1 MYKSVHNFHRNFAV
15 IIGINNYING
25 IPPLQTAV
33 PDAERLARI
42 FQNDSRKD
50 GKYNVLKL
58 LDTSATFDEL
68 SRLLEAF
75 KQKTIP
81 LPEGRI
87 PVGKD
92 DRLLFYFAG
101 HGIIPKDGLDDIKDL
116 IGYLVPQDASGGIFL
131 ETDFEKISKVL
142 LPMHKLRDA
151 LAELP
156 CRHLLLILDCCFAG
170 AFRST
175 LSRDI
180 VASRKVYK
188 QRYDRFI
195 NSPAWQVITSAAH
208 DQKAIDVLGNFGFR
222 DVENQEHSPF
232 AQALFN
238 GLEGAADISP
248 RSGDGIITATELYIY
263 LREQVETITEENYYR
278 QTPGIF
284 PFSMEKHD
292 KGEYIFLLS
301 NFDRDRLEDAP
312 ALIPENNPYRGLKPY
327 EEKDAQLFFGRQKL
341 VKELCDRILNPNQQ
355 LTIVLGVS
363 GSGKSSLVKAGLI
376 PYLKTIYPQEWLI
389 IPPIRPGESPFL
401 ALAEAIL
408 QNINNVDAPIQ
419 SDTINSL
426 SNAIQKTPRQFIELI
441 RKWYP
446 LKVNIKYLLVIDQ
459 FEELIT
465 LSNQKVQEQFLN
477 FLAEALAAYPQ
488 TLDVVLTLRSDFEP
502 RFLDSA
508 LKNYWNKEK
517 ARFPVRAMMTEE
529 LRQVITGPALERML
543 DFNPPNLVDLL
554 IDEVGQMPGALPL
567 LSFTL
572 SELYI
577 KCIEQESRTLSKI
590 DYDVLGGIAGSLT
603 NRATEEYNQLDK
615 EHQATMQ
622 RVLMRMVTIEG
633 GESTRRRVPSSELR
647 YSDDAE
653 NQRREQIINHLVTAR
668 LIVTGGETRGEA
680 YVEPAHDY
688 LVRGWSKLQEWIKG
702 DLENVALQQRLTPAA
717 NDWERN
723 ERPTGLLLPDGD
735 RLNQLE
741 KIVALPD
748 NWLNQR
754 ERDFITSS
762 IEYREIQRAQAKEL
776 RVKAQLRQK
785 AAKVQDLLPV
795 QPLEG
800 LVLAIEAMGQNL
812 KDLPNEILSTVE
824 TSLHTALETKVT
836 IPFVGHEG
844 FVNSVA
850 FSPDGQYIVSGSD
863 DNTLRLWDIH
873 GNLQGQPFWGHE
885 SPVTSVAFSMD
896 GQYIVSGSRDNTLR
910 LWDIY
915 GNPQGQP
922 FWGHGNWVTSVAFS
936 PDGQYIVSGSRD
948 NTLRLWDIYGNPQ
961 GQPFYGHEDS
971 VYAVA
976 FGSNGQYIVSGS
988 RDKTLRLWD
997 IHGNLQGQPFQGHED
1012 SVYAVAFSPSG
1023 QYIISGSSDDTL
1035 RLWNTQGN
1043 PQGQPFQGHENS
1055 VCSVAF
1061 SPDGQFIIS
1070 GSVDNTL
1077 RLWDI
1082 QGNQQGQPFRGH
1094 KNFVNSVVFS
1104 PNGQYIA
1111 SGSQDK
1117 SVGLWNIES
1126 NQQGKP
1132 FRGHESVVL
1141 SVAFSSNGQY
1151 IISGGSDDT
1160 LRLWDIHGHPQGNPF
1175 RGHKGSVYAVSF
1187 SPDGQY
1193 IVSCSYDYTLRL
1205 WDLQGNQQ
1213 GEPFRG
1219 HEDWVYSVAFS
1230 SDGHYVVSGS
1240 QDKTVRLWDIHG
1252 NLIGEPFCGHEGS
1265 VASVAFSPDGHY
1277 IVSGSHDKTVRLWDV
1292 QGNLQ
1297 GQPFYGHEKNVTS
1310 VAFSSDGQ
1318 RIVSGSH
1325 DYTVRLW
1332 DLHGNLLAQ
1341 PFRGHEDSV
1350 TTVTFSPNGQY
1361 IVSGSDDNTVRLWN
1375 LQGNPIGQPFRGHE
1389 GSVTSVAFSLDGQY
1403 IVTGSWDK
1411 TLRLWRGGG
1420 WQGWLK
1426 HSCNRLRDHPVFKN
1440 PQTEMEKQAC
1450 EVCQKYV
1457 WIQQP

>member
-1 MYKSVHNFHRNFAV
+1 MHKSIHDFHQIFAI
-15 IIGINNYING
+15 IIGINEYKNG

-42 FQNDSRKD
+42 LQNETRKD
-50 GKYNVLKL
+50 GKYDVLKL
-58 LDTSATFDEL
+58 LNASAAFDEL

-81 LPEGRI
+81 LPEGQI

-101 HGIIPKDGLDDIKDL
+101 HGIIPKDGLEDTKNL
-116 IGYLVPQDASGGIFL
+116 TGYLVPQDASGGIFL
-131 ETDFEKISKVL
+131 ETDFDKISKVL
-142 LPMHKLRDA
+142 LPMQKLHDA

-195 NSPAWQVITSAAH
+195 NSPAWQVVTSAAH
-208 DQKAIDVLGNFGFR
+208 DQKAIDVLGSFGLR
-222 DVENQEHSPF
+222 DVDKQEHSPF
-232 AQALFN
+232 AQALFD

-248 RSGDGIITATELYIY
+248 RSGDGIITATELYVY
-263 LREQVETITEENYYR
+263 LREQVEKITEENHYR

-301 NFDRDRLEDAP
+301 SFDRDQLEDAP

-327 EEKDAQLFFGRQKL
+327 EEKDAQLFFGRQIL

-376 PYLKTIYPQEWLI
+376 PYLRASYPQESYI
-389 IPPIRPGESPFL
+389 IPSFRPGESPFV

-408 QNINNVDAPIQ
+408 QNINMGTAIQ
-419 SDTINSL
+419 PDRINSL
-426 SNAIQKTPRQFIELI
+426 SKAIQKTPRQFIELI
-441 RKWYP
+441 STWSP
-446 LKVNIKYLLVIDQ
+446 LEANIKFLLVIDQ

-465 LSNQKVQEQFLN
+465 VSKQEVQEQFLN

-488 TLDVVLTLRSDFEP
+488 TLDIVLTLRSDFEP
-502 RFLDSA
+502 RFVNST
-508 LKNYWNKEK
+508 LKNYWSKEK
-517 ARFPVRAMMTEE
+517 ARFPVRAMTTEE
-529 LRQVITGPALERML
+529 LRQVITGPAVERML
-543 DFNPPNLVDLL
+543 DFSPLNLVDQL

-572 SELYI
+572 SELYV
-577 KCIEQESRTLSKI
+577 KCIERESRTLSKT
-590 DYDVLGGIAGSLT
+590 DYDALGGIAGSLT

-615 EHQATMQ
+615 EQQATMQ
-622 RVLMRMVTIEG
+622 RVLLRMVTIEG
-633 GESTRRRVPSSELR
+633 GEPTRRRLPSLELL
-647 YSDDAE
+647 YPDDVE
-653 NQRREQIINHLVTAR
+653 NQRREQVINRLITAR
-668 LIVTGGETRGEA
+668 LIVTGQETRGSV

-688 LVRGWSKLQEWIKG
+688 LVRGWSKLQEWIKE
-702 DLENVALQQRLTPAA
+702 DLENLALQQRLAPAA

-723 ERPTGLLLPDGD
+723 NRSTGFLWPDSD
-735 RLNQLE
+735 RLTQLE
-741 KIVALPD
+741 KILTRPLH
-748 NWLNQR
+748 WLNQR
-754 ERDFITSS
+754 ETEFINSS
-762 IEYREIQRAQAKEL
+762 IEHRENQRKQTKEL
-776 RVKAQLRQK
+776 RLKAELRAK
-785 AAKVQDLLPV
+785 ATKVEELLPV
-795 QPLEG
+795 KPLEG
-800 LVLAIEAMGQNL
+800 LILAIQAMGQNL
-812 KDLPNEILSTVE
+812 DELPDEILSTVE
-824 TSLHTALETKVT
+824 TSLHTALETKVS

-850 FSPDGQYIVSGSD
+850 FSPDGRYIVSGSD
-863 DNTLRLWDIH
+863 DKTLRLWDIH
-873 GNLQGQPFWGHE
+873 GNLRGQPFRGHE
-885 SPVTSVAFSMD
+885 SCVTC
-896 GQYIVSGSRDNTLR
+896 
-910 LWDIY
+910 
-915 GNPQGQP
+915 
-922 FWGHGNWVTSVAFS
+922 VAFS

-948 NTLRLWDIYGNPQ
+948 NTLRLWDIHGNSQ
-961 GQPFYGHEDS
+961 GQPFCGHENWVYS
-971 VYAVA
+971 VV
-976 FGSNGQYIVSGS
+976 FSSDGQYIVSGS

-997 IHGNLQGQPFQGHED
+997 IHGNPQGQPFYGHKDSVYAVAFSSNGQYIVSGSRDKILRLWDIHGHLHGQPFQGHED
-1012 SVYAVAFSPSG
+1012 SVYAVAFSPDG
-1023 QYIISGSSDDTL
+1023 QSIISGSLDNTL
-1035 RLWNTQGN
+1035 RLWDTQGN
-1043 PQGQPFQGHENS
+1043 SQGQPFRGHENS
-1055 VCSVAF
+1055 VCTVAF
-1061 SPDGQFIIS
+1061 SPDGQSIIS

-1077 RLWDI
+1077 RLWDT
-1082 QGNQQGQPFRGH
+1082 QGNQQGKPLRGH
-1094 KNFVNSVVFS
+1094 ESFVNSVAFS
-1104 PNGQYIA
+1104 PNGRYIA
-1111 SGSQDK
+1111 SGSRDK
-1117 SVGLWNIES
+1117 SVGLWDIES

-1141 SVAFSSNGQY
+1141 SVAFSPNGQY

-1160 LRLWDIHGHPQGNPF
+1160 LRLWDIHGHLQGQPF
-1175 RGHKGSVYAVSF
+1175 RGHKGSVYAVAF
-1187 SPDGQY
+1187 SPNGQY
-1193 IVSCSYDYTLRL
+1193 IVSGSYDYTVRL
-1205 WDLQGNQQ
+1205 WDLQGNMQ
-1213 GEPFRG
+1213 GQSFSG

-1230 SDGHYVVSGS
+1230 RDGHYVVSGS

-1252 NLIGEPFCGHEGS
+1252 NPVGEPFCGHEAS

-1277 IVSGSHDKTVRLWDV
+1277 IVSGSHDKTVRLWDL

-1297 GQPFYGHEKNVTS
+1297 GQPFCGHEKNVTS

-1332 DLHGNLLAQ
+1332 DLHGNLLTQ

-1350 TTVTFSPNGQY
+1350 TAVAFSPNAQY

-1375 LQGNPIGQPFRGHE
+1375 LQGNPIGQPFQGHK

-1403 IVTGSWDK
+1403 IVTGSWDT

-1420 WQGWLK
+1420 WRRWLK
-1426 HSCNRLRDHPVFKN
+1426 NSCNRLRYHPVFKN
-1440 PQTEMEKQAC
+1440 PQTDMEKQAC

-1457 WIQQP
+1457 WTQQL